1 MKTNIKVVFKD
12 NREDVFDANEFKFDE
27 DGFCYLE
34 FDDEEDEYRLVAC
47 VLTSEIKYLKFVEVE
62 DEK

>member
-12 NREDVFDANEFKFDE
+12 DMKCLFNADAFRFEE

-34 FDDEEDEYRLVAC
+34 FVDEEDNFILVAC
-47 VLTSEIKYLKFVEVE
+47 VSMSEIKYLVFVEVE
-62 DEK
+62 E

>member
-12 NREDVFDANEFKFDE
+12 ENETIFDANSFKFEE

-34 FDDEEDEYRLVAC
+34 FVDEEDNFILVAC
-47 VLTSEIKYLKFVEVE
+47 VSIYAIKYLKFVEVE
-62 DEK
+62 E